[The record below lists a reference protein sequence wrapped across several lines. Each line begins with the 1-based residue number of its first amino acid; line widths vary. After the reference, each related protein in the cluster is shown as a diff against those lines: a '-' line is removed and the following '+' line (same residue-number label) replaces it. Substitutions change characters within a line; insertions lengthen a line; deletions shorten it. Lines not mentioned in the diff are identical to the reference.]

1 MNSDKNESNEWQEW
15 REELTRVREL
25 ISTDLDK
32 NEVVKPKWKEPTY
45 QELLDRLY
53 SNCKGDISTKKVFK
67 INPPEIVREGK
78 KKVVLVNFAKMANT
92 MNRSPEHLLSYILT
106 ELSTSGST
114 DAEGRATIKYANR
127 HVQKHIETVI
137 KKYIKEYVLCNVCKS
152 PDTNLNRDSANR
164 LDIMMC
170 KLCGASKC
178 VKTIKSGFH
187 AQIGK
192 RKKH

>member
-32 NEVVKPKWKEPTY
+32 NEVVKPTWKEPTY

-67 INPPEIVREGK
+67 INPPEIVRESK

-92 MNRSPEHLLSYILT
+92 MNRSPEHFLSYILA

-114 DAEGRATIKYANR
+114 DTEGRATIKYANR
-127 HVQKHIETVI
+127 QVQKHIETVI

-164 LDIMMC
+164 LDIMIC
-170 KLCGASKC
+170 QLCGASKC